1 MSASQSSLSDLDHK
15 GRGPGEEKP
24 SAAPTIEVP
33 SLPLPDSRPLSPAAA
48 EKIAQIADACTNEDL
63 RALIDLA
70 TTKDGLVEDSLRRTA
85 WPLLLGSNNSSL
97 DDQVPWTSLPPHRDE
112 DQVKL
117 DVNRSFVY
125 YPNNESDKQLDKRKR
140 ELSNV
145 ITEVLRRHPILCYF
159 QGYHD
164 IVQVILLVLGAKH
177 SPAAVTRLS
186 LLRIRDFMLPSL
198 DAAISHLHLLH
209 PILDTVDPALREHLS
224 HTQPFF
230 ALAATLTLYA
240 HDIQEYGDIARLFD
254 FFLAREA
261 VIPVYFFAVV
271 VLARKDE
278 LLEIPPD
285 EPEMLHS
292 ILCKLPKPLDLELLI
307 SNTTSL
313 FDRHPPK
320 SLSYRAWSRVSS
332 YSVLKTTQIPS
343 SVAKQTLEEGNTL
356 FSKQEV
362 EMRRA
367 KAIQKA
373 VNNVK
378 RQAWLYRR
386 PAGAFGLAV
395 AVGLVAWWLGK
406 SPITGAGRL
415 SESLRKIMAFF
426 V

>member
-1 MSASQSSLSDLDHK
+1 MTTSQSSLPHLEHGGHSPRD
-15 GRGPGEEKP
+15 EKASP
-24 SAAPTIEVP
+24 ADRPK
-33 SLPLPDSRPLSPAAA
+33 SRPLSSSAA
-48 EKIAQIADACTNEDL
+48 EKVAQIADACRNQDVD
-63 RALIDLA
+63 ALIGLA
-70 TTKDGLVEDSLRRTA
+70 TTENGLVEDSLRRTA
-85 WPLLLGSNNSSL
+85 WPILLGSNNASW
-97 DDQVPWTSLPPHRDE
+97 DDQVPWALLPPHRDE

-125 YPNNESDKQLDKRKR
+125 YPNNESDKQLDKRKK
-140 ELSNV
+140 ELSDV
-145 ITEVLRRHPILCYF
+145 ITEVLRRRPILCYF

-164 IVQVILLVLGAKH
+164 IVQVLLLVLGAEH

-209 PILDTVDPALREHLS
+209 PILDTVDPGLRKHLS
-224 HTQPFF
+224 QTQPFF

-271 VLARKDE
+271 ILARKDE

-313 FDRHPPK
+313 FARHPPEA
-320 SLSYRAWSRVSS
+320 LPYRAWQRVSS
-332 YSVLKTTQIPS
+332 YSVLKTTRKPS
-343 SVAKQTLEEGNTL
+343 SVTKQTLEDGSRL
-356 FSKQEV
+356 FDKQEA

-367 KAIQKA
+367 KAVQKV
-373 VNNVK
+373 VNDIK
-378 RQAWLYRR
+378 RQVWLYRK
-386 PAGAFGLAV
+386 PARAVGLAV
-395 AVGLVAWWLGK
+395 AVGIVAWWLGK
-406 SPITGAGRL
+406 SSITGAGRM
-415 SESLRKIMAFF
+415 SESLRGILAFF